1 MPDTYSNPLS
11 GPEFRPWTIPKTNIG
26 HRRINTLSHRTTL
39 PLLLLAFLGSVTPA
53 IAQEETAEVIGAG
66 VGLVI
71 GLLIA
76 IVIGAIVG
84 WLAGLIVKGGGS
96 GFWSNV
102 LVGIGGS
109 ILANVLLPIIGISFG
124 SVVGSFLAA
133 LIGAVILL
141 LLFRLIRRA
150 A

>member
-1 MPDTYSNPLS
+1 M
-11 GPEFRPWTIPKTNIG
+11 
-26 HRRINTLSHRTTL
+26 SHRTTL
-39 PLLLLAFLGSVTPA
+39 PLLPLTILGSVTPA
-53 IAQEETAEVIGAG
+53 LAQEETAEAIGAG

-109 ILANVLLPIIGISFG
+109 ILANVLLSFNWHQLWERLRIVSGCHNRRRHLAGDFPVDPPRSLSARCLRQSIG
-124 SVVGSFLAA
+124 
-133 LIGAVILL
+133 
-141 LLFRLIRRA
+141 
-150 A
+150 